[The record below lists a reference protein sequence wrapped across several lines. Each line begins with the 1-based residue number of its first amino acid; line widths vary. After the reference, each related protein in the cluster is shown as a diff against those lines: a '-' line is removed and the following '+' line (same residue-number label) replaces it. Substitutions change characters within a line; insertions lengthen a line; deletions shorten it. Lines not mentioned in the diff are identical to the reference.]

1 MEYQGIAA
9 LEERIIALQFQ
20 LDRLQWRFRC
30 PQCGHGNR
38 STALGDLRPREVILH
53 FLKQLDNPVGINS
66 LKKMLAEGGY
76 PMERFGPRQKYY
88 YTILGRLVDAGKILR
103 PDNGDE
109 IMLAG

>member
-1 MEYQGIAA
+1 MEHQSIAA
-9 LEERIIALQFQ
+9 LEEKLLALQSQ

-30 PQCGHGNR
+30 PKCGHGNR
-38 STALGDLRPREVILH
+38 STALGDLRPQEVILH
-53 FLKQLDNPVGINS
+53 YLKQLDNPIGISS

-88 YTILGRLVDAGKILR
+88 YTILGRLVDAGRVMR
-103 PDNGDE
+103 PDGEDE